1 MSPQE
6 RRETVQLLKSLR
18 RGRTLI
24 VVDHDMDAIFELAER
39 ITVLQ
44 EGRVLCEGTPAA
56 IKANAQVQEAYLG
69 GVQAA

>member
-1 MSPQE
+1 MSPQN

-24 VVDHDMDAIFELAER
+24 MVDHDMDAISELAEH

-44 EGRVLCEGTPAA
+44 EGRVLTEGTPAA
-56 IKANAQVQEAYLG
+56 ITAKADVQEAYLG
-69 GVQAA
+69 GAQAA